1 MHGTLSSPTHPA
13 NGDLSAPWLS
23 LDVFGS
29 PSDVIWMF
37 LANLRPPKNIMEH
50 LVSSETRSPKSRCFS
65 TSATR
70 GAHCFGA
77 KQTAITSGAEIS
89 VQVPDFQARVPHIC
103 PTHGVFYKW
112 GYPEIIH
119 FKMIPIINHPFWGT
133 PFDGNHHMTSLGVV
147 EARPR
152 LPRGTE
158 PVLNGPGVLGSL
170 WPKSSS

>member
-13 NGDLSAPWLS
+13 NGDLSAPSIS

-50 LVSSETRSPKSRCFS
+50 LASSETRSQKSRCFS

-103 PTHGVFYKW
+103 PIHMGVSIN
-112 GYPEIIH
+112 GGTPIS
-119 FKMIPIINHPFWGT
+119 IINHPFWGNPQFMET
-133 PFDGNHHMTSLGVV
+133 T
-147 EARPR
+147 
-152 LPRGTE
+152 T
-158 PVLNGPGVLGSL
+158 
-170 WPKSSS
+170 